1 MKESYTLSM
10 KQHLL
15 VLKGELEALSEVD
28 KERSLNQFEYR
39 AAERTL
45 QILIEACIGIAK
57 QWSYGLSNIPPSDA
71 YNAFERLTMLG
82 QDISDVKW
90 RHIIGMRNAL
100 VHDYLNIDPL
110 IVRTVIQREDYKPL
124 LAFANSGLEALEKLK
139 E

>member
-15 VLKGELEALSEVD
+15 VLQGELEALSDID

-45 QILIEACIGIAK
+45 QVLIEACIGIAK
-57 QWSYGLSNIPPSDA
+57 QWSYGLSNIPPTDA

-82 QDISDVKW
+82 HDISDVKW

-110 IVRTVIQREDYKPL
+110 IVRTVIQQADYKPL
-124 LAFANSGLEALEKLK
+124 LIFANRGLDVLEQLK
-139 E
+139 N